1 MNADSI
7 RQGIDRLERRRHEV
21 EKFNPSQVSEQY
33 NIPEIDALGVAI
45 DEALTRT
52 FGSDTADYRRY
63 SGASNFD
70 NGPHNYAFPVP
81 ITSVQQSLARSKARS
96 IALLTQAITALKERL
111 EELPENHA
119 SKSTFVNPLPFER
132 KVFIVHGR
140 DEGPREA
147 VARFL
152 ESIGIEPIILHE
164 QANRGRTVIEKV
176 VAHGELPFAVVL
188 LTPDDFGGANGEQ
201 SSPRPRQNVLLE
213 LGYFIGRLGRENVC
227 ALKKGDMELP
237 SDFGGV
243 VYEKFDSG
251 GGWKQTLAREL
262 QAVGY
267 EIDWNAVMR
276 PTNERS

>member
-1 MNADSI
+1 MNAESI
-7 RQGIDRLERRRHEV
+7 RQGIDRLERRRSEV
-21 EKFNPSQVSEQY
+21 EKFDPSKVSEQY

-45 DEALTRT
+45 DEALSRT

-63 SGASNFD
+63 SNASSFD

-111 EELPENHA
+111 EELPA
-119 SKSTFVNPLPFER
+119 SHTSQSTFVNPPFER
-132 KVFIVHGR
+132 KVFIVHGH

-152 ESIGIEPIILHE
+152 ESIGLKPIILHE

-176 VAHGELPFAVVL
+176 VAHGEVAFAVVL
-188 LTPDDFGGANGEQ
+188 LTPDDFGGANGKQ
-201 SSPRPRQNVLLE
+201 SRPRPRQNVLLE
-213 LGYFIGRLGRENVC
+213 LGYFIARLGRENVC

-243 VYEKFDSG
+243 VYETFDSG

-267 EIDWNAVMR
+267 EIDWNDVMR
-276 PTNERS
+276 PTNQRS